1 MSPSLL
7 LKTYRLWFGAAGA
20 ALLLVVALFTVTH
33 FFMVPPGAGPLP
45 EFPDEDISV
54 RKQAFFDFLRPIAR
68 EHNERIR
75 EDREELQALAARESL
90 GFFGRRR
97 LASLAEKYSVDIE
110 ELDDDE
116 VLELLQR
123 RIDTIPEA
131 LVLVQA
137 AKESGWGRSRF
148 AREGNALF
156 GEWCY
161 SEGCGIVPGARGEG
175 RTHEVRAFDTVY
187 DAVGSYI
194 RNLNTH
200 RSYLG
205 LRLARQAARAS
216 GETPSAFRLA
226 EHLSRYSER
235 GDVYVREIQ
244 SMIRQN
250 DLEDVPAA
258 WLGAAS
264 SGARE
269 DPAPAPASAEEPV
282 PSDVSEPPGRGGAG
296 AGTWQDTTE
305 DAGSGTAVDDG
316 SADAVPEAT
325 TKSSAGPG
333 TD

>member
-1 MSPSLL
+1 MPV
-7 LKTYRLWFGAAGA
+7 F
-20 ALLLVVALFTVTH
+20 
-33 FFMVPPGAGPLP
+33 
-45 EFPDEDISV
+45 
-54 RKQAFFDFLRPIAR
+54 
-68 EHNERIR
+68 
-75 EDREELQALAARESL
+75 
-90 GFFGRRR
+90 
-97 LASLAEKYSVDIE
+97 AEKYFVDIE

-116 VLELLQR
+116 ALELLQR
-123 RIDTIPEA
+123 RVDTIPEA

-161 SEGCGIVPGARGEG
+161 NEGCGIVPGARGEG

-200 RSYLG
+200 RSYLD
-205 LRLARQAARAS
+205 LRLARQAARES
-216 GETPSAFRLA
+216 GEAPSAFQLA

-250 DLEDVPAA
+250 DLEDVPAE
-258 WLGAAS
+258 LLRAAPS
-264 SGARE
+264 AARQDRAAAPGSAAE
-269 DPAPAPASAEEPV
+269 PAPA
-282 PSDVSEPPGRGGAG
+282 DQGGDG
-296 AGTWQDTTE
+296 G
-305 DAGSGTAVDDG
+305 AGSGTARNTAADDG
-316 SADAVPEAT
+316 SGAAVDGSAEVAEAAAAGP
-325 TKSSAGPG
+325 SAGPV

>member
-1 MSPSLL
+1 MPVSLL

-20 ALLLVVALFTVTH
+20 ALLLVVGLFTVTH
-33 FFMVPPGAGPLP
+33 FVTAPPGAGPLP
-45 EFPDEDISV
+45 EFPDEDISA
-54 RKQAFFDFLRPIAR
+54 RKQAFFDFLRPIAKD
-68 EHNERIR
+68 HNERIQD
-75 EDREELQALAARESL
+75 DREELQALAAQESL
-90 GFFGRRR
+90 GFFDRRR
-97 LASLAEKYSVDIE
+97 LASLAGKYFVDIE

-116 VLELLQR
+116 ALELLQR
-123 RIDTIPEA
+123 RVDTIPEA

-175 RTHEVRAFDTVY
+175 RTHEVRAFDSVY

-200 RSYLG
+200 RSYLD
-205 LRLARQAARAS
+205 LRLARQAARES
-216 GETPSAFRLA
+216 GEAPSAFRLA

-250 DLEDVPAA
+250 GLEDVPSA
-258 WLGAAS
+258 WLRAAPT
-264 SGARE
+264 ATRQE
-269 DPAPAPASAEEPV
+269 PAPVSGSAEEPA
-282 PSDVSEPPGRGGAG
+282 PAEESDLAEQG
-296 AGTWQDTTE
+296 
-305 DAGSGTAVDDG
+305 GSGSEKAHELSV
-316 SADAVPEAT
+316 
-325 TKSSAGPG
+325 KSSARPG

>member
-1 MSPSLL
+1 MSVSLL

-20 ALLLVVALFTVTH
+20 ALLLVVGLFTVTH
-33 FFMVPPGAGPLP
+33 FVKAPPGAGPLP
-45 EFPDEDISV
+45 EFPDEDISA
-54 RKQAFFDFLRPIAR
+54 RKQAFFDFLRPIAKD
-68 EHNERIR
+68 HNERIR
-75 EDREELQALAARESL
+75 EDREELQALAAQESL
-90 GFFGRRR
+90 GYFDRRR
-97 LASLAEKYSVDIE
+97 LASLAEKYFVDIE

-116 VLELLQR
+116 ALELLQR
-123 RIDTIPEA
+123 RVDTIPEA

-161 SEGCGIVPGARGEG
+161 NEGCGIVPGARGEG

-200 RSYLG
+200 RSYLD
-205 LRLARQAARAS
+205 LRLARQAARES
-216 GETPSAFRLA
+216 GEAPSAFQLA

-250 DLEDVPAA
+250 DLEDVPAE
-258 WLGAAS
+258 LLRAAPS
-264 SGARE
+264 AARQDRAAAPGSAAE
-269 DPAPAPASAEEPV
+269 PAPA
-282 PSDVSEPPGRGGAG
+282 DQGGDG
-296 AGTWQDTTE
+296 G
-305 DAGSGTAVDDG
+305 AGSGTARNTAADDG
-316 SADAVPEAT
+316 SGAAVDGSAEVAEAAAAGT
-325 TKSSAGPG
+325 SAGSV

>member
-1 MSPSLL
+1 MPPSLL
-7 LKTYRLWFGAAGA
+7 LQPYRLWFGAAGA
-20 ALLLVVALFTVTH
+20 ALLLVAGLFTVTH
-33 FFMVPPGAGPLP
+33 FLTAPPDAGPLP
-45 EFPDEDISV
+45 EFPDENISA
-54 RKQAFFDFLRPIAR
+54 RKQAFFEFLRPIAR
-68 EHNERIR
+68 DHNDRIR
-75 EDREELQALAARESL
+75 EDREELLALAAKESL
-90 GFFGRRR
+90 GFFDRRR
-97 LASLAEKYSVDIE
+97 LAGLAEKYSVDIE

-116 VLELLQR
+116 ALALLQR
-123 RIDTIPEA
+123 RVDTIPEA

-200 RSYLG
+200 RSYLD
-205 LRLARQAARAS
+205 LRIARQAAREG
-216 GETPSAFRLA
+216 GEAPSAFRLA

-244 SMIRQN
+244 NMIRQN
-250 DLEDVPAA
+250 ELEDVPAE
-258 WLGAAS
+258 WLRAAPS
-264 SGARE
+264 AARQ
-269 DPAPAPASAEEPV
+269 DPAPAPGSAEEPA
-282 PSDVSEPPGRGGAG
+282 PSDASEPAEQG
-296 AGTWQDTTE
+296 E
-305 DAGSGTAVDDG
+305 AGSGPSQDTAEDGTPGAAVDR
-316 SADAVPEAT
+316 SADAAAT
-325 TKSSAGPG
+325 AANSSAGPV